1 MDHEPDR
8 DPSEAEAVRLYLD
21 AIEVPPVP
29 WAGIEARA
37 RRLRERRGWR
47 GYTTPL
53 VGVAVA
59 AALLLAIGGRVLA
72 PVLTPGVHAGP
83 AAITLQRGRINLPR
97 SGPAA
102 SSGSAT
108 TTFAAADL
116 PVAPVSYGGRTYRVL
131 AAPVP
136 PSAIGRLLAGR
147 APNASTWQ
155 VPGKLP
161 AHPGPFHVLALFV
174 VNGQPATSEIAVLGR
189 FGSGPPALWEA
200 KRASVSPVP
209 KA

>member
-53 VGVAVA
+53 LGVAVA
-59 AALLLAIGGRVLA
+59 AALLIAIGGRVLA
-72 PVLTPGVHAGP
+72 PARTPAVPVGP
-83 AAITLQRGRINLPR
+83 DAITLQRGRISLPR
-97 SGPAA
+97 NGPAA

-108 TTFAAADL
+108 AFAAADL

-136 PSAIGRLLAGR
+136 PSAIGRLLSGR

-155 VPGKLP
+155 VPGRLP

-200 KRASVSPVP
+200 KRAPVSHVP
-209 KA
+209 KP